1 MNDIFEII
9 DALRNARG
17 LSSRKLA
24 ERAGLKPTT
33 FASMMTRKPTEI
45 PKAYLQ
51 SLSAVLGVR
60 WYDLLNVS
68 SDAYS
73 DDTIKVPTT
82 LSSQDKEEVLL
93 KVLGPGAD
101 PSEVYAEQIA
111 AQGNPLNANPV
122 NFYNHDHVI
131 HAQHKQ
137 AICLIL
143 DTLNFDGLREVMNYA
158 MRLSNDPDYSAR
170 KKHLNKE
177 DTE

>member
-1 MNDIFEII
+1 MNDTIFDVIE
-9 DALRNARG
+9 ALRKARG
-17 LSSRKLA
+17 LSGRKLA
-24 ERAGLKPTT
+24 ELSGMKPTT
-33 FASMMTRKPTEI
+33 FASMMTRKPAEI

-73 DDTIKVPTT
+73 GDTIKVPTM
-82 LSSQDKEEVLL
+82 LSPQEKEEVLL

-101 PSEVYAEQIA
+101 PSAIYAEQIA
-111 AQGNPLNANPV
+111 AQGNQLNANPI
-122 NFYNHDHVI
+122 NFTNYDQAI

-143 DTLNFDGLREVMNYA
+143 DMLNFDGLREVMNYA

-170 KKHLNKE
+170 KNI
-177 DTE
+177 